1 MYLLNN
7 PLTLKLQD
15 CVWGKNVIKGNEG
28 IHSFRHT
35 HGNNITKA
43 CLYNAELPPNCI
55 LEKSNFNFRHVRL
68 CDLDIPREKWLNY
81 LQTVETFTL
90 VFIVRLLPFWK
101 LID

>member
-28 IHSFRHT
+28 IHSLRHP

-43 CLYNAELPPNCI
+43 CLYNAEPHPPPPPPPPLSYSKI
-55 LEKSNFNFRHVRL
+55 VKLG
-68 CDLDIPREKWLNY
+68 
-81 LQTVETFTL
+81 FTG
-90 VFIVRLLPFWK
+90 V
-101 LID
+101 